1 MRELSCYFGLMGKSL
16 MILMGKII
24 ILVTHKGVVLVS
36 WTHREVL
43 DDSDP
48 LAEGF
53 SIYDSL
59 KSWLMILTHERVSLV
74 TFNPLGSVL
83 GPSNPLGNVL
93 RPSNP
98 LGSIFRIFISF
109 DLLRGIYIISVHLC
123 NIMILHDLLGLSLNF
138 FSCTSYLLKP
148 IGDILIFFC

>member
-1 MRELSCYFGLMGKSL
+1 
-16 MILMGKII
+16 MILMGKILL
-24 ILVTHKGVVLVS
+24 LVIHEGVVLVS
-36 WTHREVL
+36 RTHWEVL

-48 LAEGF
+48 LGEGF
-53 SIYDSL
+53 SICDSL

-148 IGDILIFFC
+148 IGDILIFFLLNYT

>member
-1 MRELSCYFGLMGKSL
+1 

-109 DLLRGIYIISVHLC
+109 DLLRGIYIISVLC